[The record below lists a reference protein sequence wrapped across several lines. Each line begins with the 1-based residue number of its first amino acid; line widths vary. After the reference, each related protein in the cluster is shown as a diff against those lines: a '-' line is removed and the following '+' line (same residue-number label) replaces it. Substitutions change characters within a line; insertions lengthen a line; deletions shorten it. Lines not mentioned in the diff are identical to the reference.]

1 MPPWE
6 LLLSWRQLEIDN
18 LSLRCVKV
26 TFLSFFN
33 HFMVQHKSNFSV
45 IMKCFLSLYT
55 LTALILPVVI
65 SGKMELP
72 PGVTESKI

>member
-18 LSLRCVKV
+18 LSLQCVKAA
-26 TFLSFFN
+26 FLSFFN
-33 HFMVQHKSNFSV
+33 HCMVQHKSNFLV
-45 IMKCFLSLYT
+45 IMKCFLSLYI

-72 PGVTESKI
+72 PGVTKM